1 MKFKKEKCKYCDKDL
16 ESKTTRKEFCS
27 SKCRVYW
34 NRDQQAEK
42 QKPVK
47 TEPSKSIPP
56 KPSKKETTAPANL
69 KGIDLAIWKAEQK
82 QKSKP

>member
-34 NRDQQAEK
+34 NRDQRAAK

-47 TEPSKSIPP
+47 IEPQKSIPP
-56 KPSKKETTAPANL
+56 KRSKKETAPPTNL
-69 KGIDLAIWKAEQK
+69 KGIELSIWKSEQK
-82 QKSKP
+82 DKK

>member
-34 NRDQQAEK
+34 NRDQKVEASL
-42 QKPVK
+42 PVK
-47 TEPSKSIPP
+47 PIAP
-56 KPSKKETTAPANL
+56 KPSKKEIAPPANL

-82 QKSKP
+82 AKK

>member
-1 MKFKKEKCKYCDKDL
+1 MKVKKEKCKYCGSDL

-34 NRDQQAEK
+34 NRDRAAPQQKELLM
-42 QKPVK
+42 PVPK
-47 TEPSKSIPP
+47 VVSA
-56 KPSKKETTAPANL
+56 KPSKKETPAPANL

-82 QKSKP
+82 AKNK

>member
-1 MKFKKEKCKYCDKDL
+1 MKFKKEKCKYCGSDL

-34 NRDQQAEK
+34 NRDQKAAQ
-42 QKPVK
+42 QKEPPAPVQK
-47 TEPSKSIPP
+47 AVPA
-56 KPSKKETTAPANL
+56 KPSKKETSAPANL

-82 QKSKP
+82 SKS